1 VNQLRGVDD
10 LRQALLDQVRLRGD
24 LGTFMGDF
32 VANLNEMEFPVGL
45 SF

>member
-1 VNQLRGVDD
+1 VNQLRGDDD

-24 LGTFMGDF
+24 LGTFMGD
-32 VANLNEMEFPVGL
+32 LNEMEFPVGL